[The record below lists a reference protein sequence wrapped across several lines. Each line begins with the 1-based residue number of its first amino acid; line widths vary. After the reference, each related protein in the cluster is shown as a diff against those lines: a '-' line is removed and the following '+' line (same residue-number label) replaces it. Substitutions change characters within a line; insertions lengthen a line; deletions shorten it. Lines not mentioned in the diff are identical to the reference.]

1 MLQPN
6 KIARTVYPDQPAK
19 DFNEFMA
26 HNAKTTTAAVVEY
39 HKAKFDALWAAF
51 KLDIQRNSD
60 PRDYVDEDLEDYY
73 NEHRF
78 HKHDIT
84 RRDFKTSNETCPKC
98 QMAESNSTIH
108 RPTPAYP

>member
-26 HNAKTTTAAVVEY
+26 HNAQTTTAAVVDEY
-39 HKAKFDALWAAF
+39 KERFDALWAAF
-51 KLDIQRNSD
+51 KLDI
-60 PRDYVDEDLEDYY
+60 
-73 NEHRF
+73 
-78 HKHDIT
+78 T
-84 RRDFKTSNETCPKC
+84 RRDTKVSNGTCPKC
-98 QMAESNSTIH
+98 QMAEFNSTIH

>member
-26 HNAKTTTAAVVEY
+26 HNAKTTTAAVVDDYKER
-39 HKAKFDALWAAF
+39 FDALWSAF

-60 PRDYVDEDLEDYY
+60 PKV
-73 NEHRF
+73 
-78 HKHDIT
+78 
-84 RRDFKTSNETCPKC
+84 SSETCLKC
-98 QMAESNSTIH
+98 QVAEFNSTIH
-108 RPTPAYP
+108 RSTPAYP

>member
-26 HNAKTTTAAVVEY
+26 HNAKTTTAAVVDEY
-39 HKAKFDALWAAF
+39 KERFDALWAAF
-51 KLDIQRNSD
+51 KRDIQRNSD
-60 PRDYVDEDLEDYY
+60 PKV
-73 NEHRF
+73 
-78 HKHDIT
+78 
-84 RRDFKTSNETCPKC
+84 SSETCPKC
-98 QMAESNSTIH
+98 QVAELKSTIH

>member
-26 HNAKTTTAAVVEY
+26 HNAKTTTAAVVDDYKER
-39 HKAKFDALWAAF
+39 FDALWAAF
-51 KLDIQRNSD
+51 KRDIQRNSD
-60 PRDYVDEDLEDYY
+60 SGFEVDQDLEDYY
-73 NEHRF
+73 SEHRF
-78 HKHDIT
+78 YK
-84 RRDFKTSNETCPKC
+84 RNSNPKVSSETCPKC
-98 QMAESNSTIH
+98 QVAESNSTIH

>member
-26 HNAKTTTAAVVEY
+26 HNAKTTTAAVVDE
-39 HKAKFDALWAAF
+39 HKERFDALWAAF
-51 KLDIQRNSD
+51 KLDITT
-60 PRDYVDEDLEDYY
+60 RDSKV
-73 NEHRF
+73 
-78 HKHDIT
+78 
-84 RRDFKTSNETCPKC
+84 SNETCPKC
-98 QMAESNSTIH
+98 QVAEFNSTIC